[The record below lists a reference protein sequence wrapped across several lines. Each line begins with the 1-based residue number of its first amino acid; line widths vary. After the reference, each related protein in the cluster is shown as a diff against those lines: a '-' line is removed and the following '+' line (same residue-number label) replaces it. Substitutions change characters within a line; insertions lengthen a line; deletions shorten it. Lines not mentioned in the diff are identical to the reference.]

1 MSLTQR
7 LVILAGLVG
16 LMFYTA
22 SLEQLWVVIADYQ
35 LSWYSLGVPL
45 AWGLILGAFAS
56 LLGVTALER
65 WLAALTLIAISLMT
79 MGLTGAAAVFG
90 AHQITTVIIPPL
102 QIAAI
107 GLGLYLF
114 GYSYARFSAARRRD
128 GD

>member
-16 LMFYTA
+16 LLFYTA
-22 SLEQLWVVIADYQ
+22 TPEQLWTVMVNYQ
-35 LSWYSLGVPL
+35 LSWYSLGVPV

-56 LLGVTALER
+56 LLGVTAIQR
-65 WLAALTLIAISLMT
+65 WLEPLTLIAMALLT

-90 AHQITTVIIPPL
+90 AHQITAIIIPPL

-114 GYSYARFSAARRRD
+114 GYSYARFTAARNRHED
-128 GD
+128 

>member
-16 LMFYTA
+16 LLFYTA
-22 SLEQLWVVIADYQ
+22 TPEQLWTVMVDYQ
-35 LSWYSLGVPL
+35 LSWYSLGVPV

-56 LLGVTALER
+56 LLGVTAIQR
-65 WLAALTLIAISLMT
+65 WLEPLTLIAMALLT

-90 AHQITTVIIPPL
+90 AHQISAIIIPPL

-114 GYSYARFSAARRRD
+114 GYSYARFTAARNRHED
-128 GD
+128 

>member
-16 LMFYTA
+16 LLFYTA
-22 SLEQLWVVIADYQ
+22 TPEQLWTVMVDYQ
-35 LSWYSLGVPL
+35 LSWYSLGVPV

-56 LLGVTALER
+56 LLGVTAIQR
-65 WLAALTLIAISLMT
+65 WLEPITLIAMALLT

-90 AHQITTVIIPPL
+90 AHQITAIIIPPL

-107 GLGLYLF
+107 GLGVYLF
-114 GYSYARFSAARRRD
+114 AYSYARFTAARNRHED
-128 GD
+128 

>member
-1 MSLTQR
+1 MVSIAAIMAADHYRGSGHRIVVTVVAELLMSLTQR

-22 SLEQLWVVIADYQ
+22 SLEQLWAVMVDYQ

-45 AWGLILGAFAS
+45 AW
-56 LLGVTALER
+56 
-65 WLAALTLIAISLMT
+65 
-79 MGLTGAAAVFG
+79 
-90 AHQITTVIIPPL
+90 
-102 QIAAI
+102 
-107 GLGLYLF
+107 GLYLF

>member
-16 LMFYTA
+16 LLFYTA
-22 SLEQLWVVIADYQ
+22 TPEQLWAVMVDYQ

-65 WLAALTLIAISLMT
+65 WLAPLTLIAISLLT

-90 AHQITTVIIPPL
+90 AHQITALIIPPL

-114 GYSYARFSAARRRD
+114 GYSYARFSAARNSK
-128 GD
+128 GE

>member
-1 MSLTQR
+1 MSLTHR

-16 LMFYTA
+16 LLFYTA
-22 SLEQLWVVIADYQ
+22 SPEQLWTVMVDYQ
-35 LSWYSLGVPL
+35 LSWYSLGVPV

-56 LLGVTALER
+56 LLGVSAIQR
-65 WLAALTLIAISLMT
+65 WLEPLTLIAMALLT

-90 AHQITTVIIPPL
+90 AHQITAIIIPPL

-107 GLGLYLF
+107 GLGVYLF
-114 GYSYARFSAARRRD
+114 GYSYARFTAARNRN

>member
-16 LMFYTA
+16 LLFYTA
-22 SLEQLWVVIADYQ
+22 TPEQLWTVMVDYQ

-56 LLGVTALER
+56 LLGVTAIQR
-65 WLAALTLIAISLMT
+65 WLEPLTLIAMALLT

-90 AHQITTVIIPPL
+90 AHQITAIIIPPL

-114 GYSYARFSAARRRD
+114 GYSYARFTAARNRHED
-128 GD
+128 

>member
-1 MSLTQR
+1 MLLTQR

-16 LMFYTA
+16 LLFYTA
-22 SLEQLWVVIADYQ
+22 TPEQLWAVIVDYQ

-56 LLGVTALER
+56 LLGVTALAG
-65 WLAALTLIAISLMT
+65 WLAPLTLIAISLLT

-90 AHQITTVIIPPL
+90 AHQITALIIPPL

-114 GYSYARFSAARRRD
+114 GYSYARFSAARNRK
-128 GD
+128 GE